1 MKDLQLDFI
10 NKKMLNKVVDN
21 KARVHQQITVGVRS
35 FIGDFFLNDNYGIN
49 YSNCWS
55 NPTLTKIFI
64 KEQIE
69 AIPGVLRV
77 VDLNITKS
85 IDRFK
90 TLVINA
96 TVKTNDE
103 IIDINEEV

>member
-69 AIPGVLRV
+69 AIHGVLRV
-77 VDLNITKS
+77 IDLSITKS
-85 IDRFK
+85 TDRFK

>member
-49 YSNCWS
+49 YSNC
-55 NPTLTKIFI
+55 
-64 KEQIE
+64 
-69 AIPGVLRV
+69 
-77 VDLNITKS
+77 
-85 IDRFK
+85 
-90 TLVINA
+90 
-96 TVKTNDE
+96 
-103 IIDINEEV
+103 

>member
-55 NPTLTKIFI
+55 NLCLF
-64 KEQIE
+64 Q
-69 AIPGVLRV
+69 V
-77 VDLNITKS
+77 
-85 IDRFK
+85 
-90 TLVINA
+90 
-96 TVKTNDE
+96 
-103 IIDINEEV
+103 